1 MIFQKRA
8 HVVVAG
14 LCIALHILTRFAA
27 AQTGSMPKPFDPVG
41 DKPNAPAKPAVDT
54 PTSPVSSDANS
65 NTSSNQFQQQQDET
79 VGPQSAGAA
88 DFNLGGSWPWKS
100 NTMTGDMFGVRSNL
114 QNAGITV
121 QGTGTLDFVN
131 VLNGGQVN
139 GFTMLSLFD
148 INATGDT
155 EKLFGLKGGT
165 IFVDFQTANQTR
177 SPAALVPDYWGYD
190 VINSFGSFTQL
201 GQYWYQQE
209 ILGDRLKVKFGKID
223 SNVDFAVPCTGLNF
237 VNSSAYYPAGVVQD
251 MPTYPRQAGGVEIL
265 AKPLENFDARFGFF
279 DGSSNFANP
288 NTGFVG
294 SDTGT
299 HGLATFLWENPGSY
313 FMIAELGPD
322 WSIGEHAGKFRAGWF
337 EQLGYTDISGVNGPA
352 VANGP
357 TGAYAYANQHFFDP
371 DGDGGLLGLELFGQF
386 SWSEPNRNPSQWG
399 LMLGTQWQGVI
410 DARPSDTVGVLWAYN
425 QFTSN
430 ENLTTSP
437 GSSEAILEAFY
448 DFQVTPWFSIQPDMQ
463 YISQPSSDASA
474 NISGAW
480 IFTMRLS
487 LVF

>member
-1 MIFQKRA
+1 MVLNTRL
-8 HVVVAG
+8 HVLVTSIS
-14 LCIALHILTRFAA
+14 LALYMLATAA
-27 AQTGSMPKPFDPVG
+27 SAQTGSMPKPFDPVG
-41 DKPNAPAKPAVDT
+41 DKPKAPNTPATDT
-54 PTSPVSSDANS
+54 QASEV
-65 NTSSNQFQQQQDET
+65 QQQQTILQQQQGET

-88 DFNLGGSWPWKS
+88 DFNLGGSWPWES
-100 NTMTGDMFGVRSNL
+100 NTMTGDFFGARSKL
-114 QNAGITV
+114 QDAGITL

-177 SPAALVPDYWGYD
+177 STGTLIPDYWGFD

-201 GQYWYQQE
+201 AQYWYQQE
-209 ILGDRLKVKFGKID
+209 IIGDRLKVKFGKID
-223 SNVDFAVPCTGLNF
+223 ANVDFAVPCTGLNF
-237 VNSSAYYPAGVVQD
+237 VNSAAYYPAGMVQD

-288 NTGFVG
+288 TTGFVG
-294 SDTGT
+294 SNTGT
-299 HGLATFLWENPGSY
+299 HGMANFLWENPGSY

-322 WSIGEHAGKFRAGWF
+322 WTLGEHKGKFRAGWF

-357 TGAYAYANQHFFDP
+357 TGAYAYANQHIFDP
-371 DGDGGLLGLELFGQF
+371 DGVGGLLGLELFGQF

-410 DARPSDTVGVLWAYN
+410 DARPSDTVGFLWAYN

-430 ENLTTSP
+430 ESLTTSP

-463 YISQPSSDASA
+463 YLSQPSSDASA

-487 LVF
+487 FVF